1 MSQRLRMA
9 VFGAGVLGFAA
20 MLVWGLSGLPDFG
33 DFAGRYGDYLAHAS
47 VPQRH
52 ATSAISVTTFDF
64 RGVDTLIEEFI
75 LFTAAVGVVALLRTG
90 RERDDV
96 AAEPESARRPT
107 AQSGSLGSLATALVG
122 PGLVLGINVV
132 LHGHLTPGGG
142 FQGGVVLMSAF
153 LLIYLGGSHIRLGRL
168 RPLAAMEASE
178 GLGAAGFALIGIGGM
193 VIAGAYLENF
203 LPFGRVGNL
212 VSGGAIPLLN
222 IAVGL
227 EVMGA
232 LLVVLG
238 EFLDQRLLMRK
249 GEA

>member
-1 MSQRLRMA
+1 MSQRLRMI

-20 MLVWGLSGLPDFG
+20 VLVWGLGGLPDFG
-33 DFAGRYGDYLAHAS
+33 DFAGRYGEYLAHSA

-52 ATSAISVTTFDF
+52 ATSSVAVTTFDF

-75 LFTAAVGVVALLRTG
+75 LFTAAVGVLALLRVQ
-90 RERDDV
+90 RASEEV
-96 AAEPESARRPT
+96 PAEPDPRRQPT
-107 AQSGSLGSLATALVG
+107 ARSGALRSLTAAVVG
-122 PGLVLGINVV
+122 PTLVLGINIV

-142 FQGGVVLMSAF
+142 FQGGVILMTAF
-153 LLIYLGGSHIRLGRL
+153 FCVYLAGTHIGLGPF
-168 RPLAAMEASE
+168 RPMAAMEASE
-178 GLGAAGFALIGIGGM
+178 GIGAAGFALIGLGGL

-203 LPFGRVGNL
+203 LPFGRVSNL

-232 LLVVLG
+232 VLVVLG
-238 EFLDQRLLMRK
+238 EFLDQRLLMRRGK
-249 GEA
+249 L